1 MIGKYLP
8 LGLLAPMIIAIIYGV
23 LDYLTTSNKS

>member
-1 MIGKYLP
+1 MVNKYLP

-23 LDYLTTSNKS
+23 LDYLVSEG

>member
-1 MIGKYLP
+1 MVNKYLP

-23 LDYLTTSNKS
+23 LDYLVSED